1 VEKKRRV
8 LVILAVLLC
17 LVAAVFAVPLVVSA
31 DVLSTIAIIE
41 LLPSLINTTLLYVGL
56 RFIGD
61 TGALVI
67 LIVFL
72 LMWASLVLII
82 RKAYH
87 FWWMLP
93 YSAVMY
99 YTVFLISQLR
109 LSLNTPPFLLE
120 RLSREPLIGLLF
132 LILLFLLE
140 LTLGILFGYISNNLY
155 KRYRKLHPRSQI
167 TPKAMQKVAV
177 PKKERKVAKPKT
189 PKEKQPSP
197 RELRVR
203 KVKARALEMKRLKE
217 ERKEAR
223 RLRREERLA
232 AKHAKG
238 SSSEKKL
245 NRAQRLETDEEIL
258 VRIPREDKDGA
269 SDDPVTIESVHENGS
284 LDSLDA
290 LDADAPLVFPE
301 IKELPKF
308 KTIRSKNQ
316 DREMPVSV
324 VGQEANVKDVVQASD
339 SILNK
344 DGKIF
349 VGSLKVM
356 KDASVL
362 LTETPVTDIE
372 EQDSLEPELPKK
384 VFNPMASLRQR
395 MAKDAEASQMK
406 VPVALPPQQVEQSQ
420 SPILIQS
427 EEPSLPSIDTKQ
439 EVHQIETIAPAEVP
453 FNVETPSL
461 DTITPKISTT
471 GQENNGGG
479 PSFVPEASSQESGG
493 FSDEDMEFLSG
504 IGGLVSSNA
513 GPSALLSRSKTRYN
527 YPSED
532 LLVSYPDHSTEVD
545 DATRKAGEALIL
557 TLKQFRIEATL
568 INIVRGPTVTMFE
581 VSPAPGVRVSAI
593 VSLSDNIA
601 LQLAARQVRIVAP
614 IPGKQAVGIEV
625 PNRTRSIIGF
635 REMLPT
641 IDEKNYNI
649 PMVLGRKITGEPVV
663 IELTQTPHL
672 LIAGATGSGKSVCVN
687 SLISSILFRRSPK
700 DVRLILVDPKI
711 VELRVYN
718 GIPHLLTPVITEA
731 KKTIKAL
738 EFCLYEMDRRYKLLN
753 ALAVRNITAYNN
765 RIREQKLAR
774 EKLPFIVVV
783 IDEFADLMTT
793 VGKELETLLARLAAM
808 ARAVGIHLVLATQRP
823 SANVITGIIKSNIP
837 TRIAF
842 MVASQIDS
850 RIIIDETGAEKLLG
864 KGDLLFAPGW
874 DPHSIRIQGAF
885 LSDEEVERVVEY
897 AKSQGEP
904 DYLDEMFFEDEDSS
918 DDSSDGDDGFGD
930 DVDDVLMEK
939 ALKIVVE
946 RQSASASYLQR
957 RLKIGYNR
965 AARLVEQMEDD
976 GYVGPA
982 RGSKPRELLRYP
994 D

>member
-1 VEKKRRV
+1 
-8 LVILAVLLC
+8 
-17 LVAAVFAVPLVVSA
+17 
-31 DVLSTIAIIE
+31 
-41 LLPSLINTTLLYVGL
+41 
-56 RFIGD
+56 
-61 TGALVI
+61 
-67 LIVFL
+67 
-72 LMWASLVLII
+72 M
-82 RKAYH
+82 
-87 FWWMLP
+87 
-93 YSAVMY
+93 
-99 YTVFLISQLR
+99 
-109 LSLNTPPFLLE
+109 
-120 RLSREPLIGLLF
+120 
-132 LILLFLLE
+132 
-140 LTLGILFGYISNNLY
+140 
-155 KRYRKLHPRSQI
+155 
-167 TPKAMQKVAV
+167 
-177 PKKERKVAKPKT
+177 
-189 PKEKQPSP
+189 
-197 RELRVR
+197 
-203 KVKARALEMKRLKE
+203 
-217 ERKEAR
+217 
-223 RLRREERLA
+223 
-232 AKHAKG
+232 
-238 SSSEKKL
+238 
-245 NRAQRLETDEEIL
+245 
-258 VRIPREDKDGA
+258 
-269 SDDPVTIESVHENGS
+269 
-284 LDSLDA
+284 
-290 LDADAPLVFPE
+290 
-301 IKELPKF
+301 
-308 KTIRSKNQ
+308 
-316 DREMPVSV
+316 
-324 VGQEANVKDVVQASD
+324 
-339 SILNK
+339 
-344 DGKIF
+344 
-349 VGSLKVM
+349 
-356 KDASVL
+356 
-362 LTETPVTDIE
+362 
-372 EQDSLEPELPKK
+372 
-384 VFNPMASLRQR
+384 
-395 MAKDAEASQMK
+395 
-406 VPVALPPQQVEQSQ
+406 
-420 SPILIQS
+420 
-427 EEPSLPSIDTKQ
+427 
-439 EVHQIETIAPAEVP
+439 
-453 FNVETPSL
+453 
-461 DTITPKISTT
+461 
-471 GQENNGGG
+471 
-479 PSFVPEASSQESGG
+479 
-493 FSDEDMEFLSG
+493 
-504 IGGLVSSNA
+504 
-513 GPSALLSRSKTRYN
+513 
-527 YPSED
+527 
-532 LLVSYPDHSTEVD
+532 SYPDHSTEVD
-545 DATRKAGEALIL
+545 EATRKAGEALIL

-568 INIVRGPTVTMFE
+568 VNIVRGPTVTMFE

-641 IDEKNYNI
+641 IDEKNFNI

-783 IDEFADLMTT
+783 VDEFADLMTT

-897 AKSQGEP
+897 AKSQGDP

-918 DDSSDGDDGFGD
+918 DDSADGDDGFED

-982 RGSKPRELLRYP
+982 RGSKPRELLRFP

>member
-1 VEKKRRV
+1 VDKKRRIP
-8 LVILAVLLC
+8 VILAGILFLL
-17 LVAAVFAVPLVVSA
+17 AALFTVTLAVPAGSLDSLP
-31 DVLSTIAIIE
+31 VLSYLPQLVDIAVANLGIQ
-41 LLPSLINTTLLYVGL
+41 LLGPK
-56 RFIGD
+56 
-61 TGALVI
+61 GAVVAIAAMLAGWS
-67 LIVFL
+67 L
-72 LMWASLVLII
+72 LMLVT
-82 RKAYH
+82 RRTRH

-93 YSAVMY
+93 LSGIMY
-99 YTVFLISQLR
+99 YTVFLVSQLR
-109 LSLNTPPFLLE
+109 MGLGNPEVLLQ
-120 RLSREPLIGLLF
+120 RLSEEPLVGQLLLILVF
-132 LILLFLLE
+132 LIE
-140 LTLGILFGYISNNLY
+140 LTFFVLLSHISMNLHKRY
-155 KRYRKLHPRSQI
+155 KRKQVLSASKIQQVKSKETGSAPEKKPVQMKQRPPSRKELHARKIQ
-167 TPKAMQKVAV
+167 
-177 PKKERKVAKPKT
+177 EREDAA
-189 PKEKQPSP
+189 
-197 RELRVR
+197 
-203 KVKARALEMKRLKE
+203 VKAKAEKLE
-217 ERKEAR
+217 ERRSRKAI
-223 RLRREERLA
+223 
-232 AKHAKG
+232 
-238 SSSEKKL
+238 KKL
-245 NRAQRLETDEEIL
+245 VKPTAAEQRETYEETI
-258 VRIPREDKDGA
+258 VRIPQPDQDGA
-269 SDDPVTIESVHENGS
+269 PDEPVRTHPVE
-284 LDSLDA
+284 
-290 LDADAPLVFPE
+290 VFQPDTPMSFPP

-308 KTIRSKNQ
+308 KTIGKSARIPKTDQNPTQPAPGTPEAKPAEIPDTPVMGTLESASAPKESESK
-316 DREMPVSV
+316 VF
-324 VGQEANVKDVVQASD
+324 VGNVRVLKDD
-339 SILNK
+339 SI
-344 DGKIF
+344 
-349 VGSLKVM
+349 V
-356 KDASVL
+356 
-362 LTETPVTDIE
+362 LTETPVVE
-372 EQDSLEPELPKK
+372 EAVPFEPEPVVKK
-384 VFNPMASLRQR
+384 IFNPMASLRQR
-395 MAKDAEASQMK
+395 MAKDAVAAQMV
-406 VPVALPPQQVEQSQ
+406 VPTT
-420 SPILIQS
+420 
-427 EEPSLPSIDTKQ
+427 LPSPSRTSLEDPAVGTTPVEPVVENLGEEDKIAKT
-439 EVHQIETIAPAEVP
+439 VPPAALTIAPASASVHTFSNPIPVAVP
-453 FNVETPSL
+453 AAL
-461 DTITPKISTT
+461 A
-471 GQENNGGG
+471 
-479 PSFVPEASSQESGG
+479 ASADGG
-493 FSDEDMEFLSG
+493 FSDEDMELLSG
-504 IGGLVSSNA
+504 IGGLASSNA
-513 GPSALLSRSKTRYN
+513 GKSALLTRSKTQYL
-527 YPSED
+527 YPSAE
-532 LLVSYPDHSTEVD
+532 LLVSYPDHSTDIDED
-545 DATRKAGEALIL
+545 TRAAGEALIL
-557 TLKQFRIEATL
+557 TLKQFRIDATL
-568 INIVRGPTVTMFE
+568 VNIVKGPTVTMYE

-625 PNRTRSIIGF
+625 PNKTRSIIGF
-635 REMLPT
+635 REMLPA

-687 SLISSILFRRSPK
+687 SLISSILYRRSPK

-718 GIPHLLTPVITEA
+718 GIPHLLTPVITDA

-864 KGDLLFAPGW
+864 KGDLLLAPAW
-874 DPHSIRIQGAF
+874 DPHCIRIQGAF

-897 AKSQGEP
+897 AKSQGSP
-904 DYLDEMFFEDEDSS
+904 DYLDEMFFEDEEPA
-918 DDSSDGDDGFGD
+918 DGDSEGEDGFED
-930 DVDDVLMEK
+930 DGDDVLMEK
-939 ALKIVVE
+939 ALRIVVE

-982 RGSKPRELLRYP
+982 RGSKPRELLKFP